1 MNNKK
6 YLIAIFLMF
15 SSIANAQNYKINI
28 VLDNN
33 SNKYINSIKNE
44 AQALFS
50 SVDKIDYN
58 LIVCV
63 NDCYK
68 YINNSDKKLVIL
80 NDNKKYIQNKNS
92 YIISYNQI
100 LNSYDEN
107 QLLRASALGIFEF
120 LKENKISNSVYI
132 ENKKIESFES
142 FKELKENSNIKKL
155 DLKDIYTFIKNNQK
169 ITKDEA
175 INIVETILIKAN
187 KENVK
192 LNQKEL
198 DIFFKSIKLLE
209 LNSKPTTVLTYLLL
223 SILEKEAK

>member
-1 MNNKK
+1 LEIVKN
-6 YLIAIFLMF
+6 
-15 SSIANAQNYKINI
+15 SSIFIVNSIEDSLSKILAVYPI
-28 VLDNN
+28 HQTRV
-33 SNKYINSIKNE
+33 IKNE
-44 AQALFS
+44 EKDEFQIEQANKTLKEAYIASNETKYLFLCGATFRVEAQNALLKILEEPPKNIVFILLVS
-50 SVDKIDYN
+50 S
-58 LIVCV
+58 
-63 NDCYK
+63 
-68 YINNSDKKLVIL
+68 
-80 NDNKKYIQNKNS
+80 KNS
-92 YIISYNQI
+92 
-100 LNSYDEN
+100 
-107 QLLRASALGIFEF
+107 LLPTIYSRLPYKN
-120 LKENKISNSVYI
+120 LKKVVEKDDI
-132 ENKKIESFES
+132 E
-142 FKELKENSNIKKL
+142 LNIKKL

>member
-1 MNNKK
+1 MLEIVKN
-6 YLIAIFLMF
+6 
-15 SSIANAQNYKINI
+15 SSIFI
-28 VLDNN
+28 VN
-33 SNKYINSIKNE
+33 SIEDSLNKFLAVYPIHQTRVIKNE
-44 AQALFS
+44 EKDEFQIEQANKTLKEAYIASNETKYLFLCGATFRVEAQNALLKILEEPPKNIVFILLVS
-50 SVDKIDYN
+50 S
-58 LIVCV
+58 
-63 NDCYK
+63 
-68 YINNSDKKLVIL
+68 
-80 NDNKKYIQNKNS
+80 KNS
-92 YIISYNQI
+92 
-100 LNSYDEN
+100 
-107 QLLRASALGIFEF
+107 LLPTIYSRLPYKN
-120 LKENKISNSVYI
+120 LKKVVEKDDI
-132 ENKKIESFES
+132 E
-142 FKELKENSNIKKL
+142 LNIKKL